1 MKITYSPHEETDN
14 TKAHTDILLND
25 EYLGYYIQG
34 DYKLTYF
41 IEYDNEMYSEE
52 CDNEKELTE
61 EINYWLDELK

>member
-1 MKITYSPHEETDN
+1 MKVNYINHKETEY

-25 EYLGYYIQG
+25 KYIGYYIQG
-34 DYKLTYF
+34 DDELTYF

-61 EINYWLDELK
+61 QIKYWLNESI